1 MTVDPSTG
9 TANITSSRG
18 DLLSMIAA
26 DGGISSIEMGRAPA
40 GVAVD
45 PTSHTAYVVNIADNS
60 VSVVER

>member
-1 MTVDPSTG
+1 
-9 TANITSSRG
+9 
-18 DLLSMIAA
+18 MIAA